1 MLEELCNPSQAGP
14 PGSDILCQPVLYFR
28 GVGLIRK
35 NVQAVIKFTIAHQNA
50 STQIGKHTK
59 LYAVKRS
66 RMCFYYIYFI
76 ILLNIYI

>member
-14 PGSDILCQPVLYFR
+14 PGSDIPCQLVLYFR

-35 NVQAVIKFTIAHQNA
+35 NVHSVIKFTIAHQNA
-50 STQIGKHTK
+50 SAQTGKLTK

-66 RMCFYYIYFI
+66 RMFLLYIFYYT
-76 ILLNIYI
+76 LKYI